1 MLLFSKKSNIY
12 FFKQVC
18 QIKEKLSYRNC
29 KPSFKVYKVKRQ
41 AFIL

>member
-18 QIKEKLSYRNC
+18 QIKELSYRNC